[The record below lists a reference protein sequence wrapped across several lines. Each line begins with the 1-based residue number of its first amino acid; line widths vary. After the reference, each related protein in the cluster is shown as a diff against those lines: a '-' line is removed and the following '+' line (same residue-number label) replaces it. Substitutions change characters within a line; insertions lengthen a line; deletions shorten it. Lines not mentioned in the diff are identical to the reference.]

1 MINEVAEAKLS
12 AAHTIEPR
20 AVAEELFTDVEKGLS
35 DEQVTKRREKHGP
48 NKLPKKE
55 DTTAFKIFIK
65 QFKDFLILI
74 LFIAAG
80 IAFMADQLID
90 TYIILAVILF
100 NAMMGFIQEY
110 RAEQAVEAI
119 KNLVKH
125 EVTVLRSGEQITV
138 NSGDVVMGDILL
150 LKEGQSVPADARIF
164 ESRNLRTSEASLT
177 GESEPVAKKNKVME
191 EGTEL
196 AERKNMVWKG
206 TSVVKGSAKAIVTAI
221 GAKTEIGKI
230 AKSLKEMEKTE
241 SNFRKK
247 TGKLARKMA
256 ALAIFTASIVFILGY
271 FVRDFD
277 FQQIL
282 LVTIATMVSSIP
294 EGLPVVISIV
304 LAIGANR
311 MAKRNAIIREFT
323 ATEVLGSVSTILT
336 DKTGTLTQSVLTV
349 KKMFGGDKM
358 EREVTGLGYSLEGSI
373 QENDSRVVTAKDDG
387 ILAKNSL
394 IARFG
399 NNAAVK
405 KLQTAETEDRESK
418 EDRDDNLSVSGDPT
432 ELALRILGEKS
443 KIHELEPYRSVEEI
457 DDIPFNSEQKFRAK
471 LVRTEEAEKIMLV
484 TGAPETLLEQSTKA
498 LTDQG
503 LVDLNS
509 ELSDEISKKNDEW
522 ADDALRVLAL
532 AHKQM
537 PEDAG
542 GIDSQDVH
550 DLVWTGIVGM
560 IDPSRPEV
568 EEAIASCKRAGI
580 RVIMVTGDHVKTAAA
595 IARDVGILEKRSES
609 EENQTNGYPLA
620 LTESDIAGLDD
631 EQLDEMIQH
640 VSVFARVSPSSKLR
654 IAERIQE
661 GGELIAMT
669 GDGVNDAPALKKA
682 DVGIAMGQKGTDV
695 AKDAAQIV
703 LSDDNFA
710 SIVKAIE
717 EGRIVFKNVKSTSYF
732 LLTTNFAATSTL
744 IAGISL
750 GLPIPL
756 TAVQILWVNMVT
768 DGIMDVALA
777 TEPGHGEMMDRKPIK
792 KNEHILTWEVV
803 PFLMI
808 IAAIMVTLAIYAFSH
823 FLPRGTDVARTG
835 AFVAVSSTQIFNVF
849 NMRTLDK
856 SAFSIGIFSNKWIN
870 LAFVTSIILQLA
882 VIKIGWFQEIFGF
895 GELSYLEFTAI
906 FLVSSVV
913 FWGGELYKWI
923 RNKVTQRVTF

>member
-1 MINEVAEAKLS
+1 MPNKTAEAKLS
-12 AAHTIEPR
+12 KAHTLESRKVI
-20 AVAEELFTDVEKGLS
+20 EELSTNTNEGLS
-35 DEQVTKRREKHGP
+35 EGQAKKRREKHGP

-55 DTTAFKIFIK
+55 DTTALKIFIK

-100 NAMMGFIQEY
+100 NAIMGFTQEY

-119 KNLVKH
+119 KDLVKH
-125 EVTVLRSGEQITV
+125 KVTVLRNGEQVTV
-138 NSGDVVMGDILL
+138 TSSEIVMGDILL
-150 LKEGQSVPADARIF
+150 LKEGQSVPADARIL

-177 GESEPVAKKNKVME
+177 GESEPVAKENKKMKE
-191 EGTEL
+191 DTEL

-206 TSVVKGSAKAIVTAI
+206 TSVVKGSAKAVVTAI

-230 AKSLKEMEKTE
+230 AKSLKEMDKTE

-247 TGKLARKMA
+247 TGKLAQKMA

-271 FVRDFD
+271 FFREFE

-349 KKMFGGDKM
+349 KKMFGGDKV
-358 EREVTGLGYSLEGSI
+358 EREVTGHGYSFEGSI
-373 QENDSRVVTAKDDG
+373 QEKDSRMVTAEDNE
-387 ILAKNSL
+387 ILEKNSL
-394 IARFG
+394 IARYG

-405 KLQTAETEDRESK
+405 KQQGKETGNREK
-418 EDRDDNLSVSGDPT
+418 EEERHEELSVSGDPT
-432 ELALRILGEKS
+432 EVALRILGEKS
-443 KIHELEPYRSVEEI
+443 KIYDLEPYSSVKEL

-471 LVRTEEAEKIMLV
+471 LVRTDESEKIMLV
-484 TGAPETLLEQSTKA
+484 TGAPEKLLEQSTEV
-498 LTDQG
+498 LTEKGVVKLD
-503 LVDLNS
+503 S
-509 ELSDEISKKNDEW
+509 ELREVISQKNDQW
-522 ADDALRVLAL
+522 ADEALRVLAL
-532 AHKQM
+532 AHKKM
-537 PEDAG
+537 PEDVKN
-542 GIDSQDVH
+542 IDSEDVKE
-550 DLVWTGIVGM
+550 LVWTGIVGM

-580 RVIMVTGDHVKTAAA
+580 RVIMVTGDHAKTAAA
-595 IARDVGILEKRSES
+595 IARDVGILEKGSTED
-609 EENQTNGYPLA
+609 NNNGYPLA
-620 LTESDIAGLDD
+620 LTESDIYELDD
-631 EQLDEMIQH
+631 NELDEMIQH
-640 VSVFARVSPSSKLR
+640 VSVFARVSPSTKLR
-654 IAERIQE
+654 VAERLQE

-717 EGRIVFKNVKSTSYF
+717 EGRIVFKNVKATSYF
-732 LLTTNFAATSTL
+732 LLTTNFASTSTL

-750 GLPIPL
+750 GFPIPL

-777 TEPGHGEMMDRKPIK
+777 TEPGHGEMMNRKPIK
-792 KNEHILTWEVV
+792 KNEHILTWDIL
-803 PFLMI
+803 PFLLIM
-808 IAAIMVTLAIYAFSH
+808 AAIMVSLAIYAFSY
-823 FLPRGTDVARTG
+823 FLPQGTETARAG
-835 AFVAVSSTQIFNVF
+835 AFIAVSSTQIFNVF

-856 SAFSIGIFSNKWIN
+856 SAFSIGLFSNKWIN
-870 LAFVTSIILQLA
+870 IAFFSSIILQLA
-882 VIKIGWFQEIFGF
+882 VIKVGWFQEIFGF
-895 GELSYLEFTAI
+895 GEISYLEFTI
-906 FLVSSVV
+906 LFLASSIV
-913 FWGGELYKWI
+913 FWGGELYKYI
-923 RNKVTQRVTF
+923 RNRFF